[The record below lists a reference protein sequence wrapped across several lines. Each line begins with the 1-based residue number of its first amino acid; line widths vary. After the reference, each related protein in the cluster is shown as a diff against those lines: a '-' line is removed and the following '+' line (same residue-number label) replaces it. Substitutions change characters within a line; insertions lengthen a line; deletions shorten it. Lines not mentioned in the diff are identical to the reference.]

1 MSRVAYVLGC
11 HQQAVDKHSRQLA
24 ELQAA
29 LVRMRTRR

>member
-24 ELQAA
+24 ELQFA
-29 LVRMRTRR
+29 LARMRTRR